1 MRVRKAERE
10 DFSVCCEILEAA
22 RKNIAELGI
31 DQWQNG
37 TPSSEDLK
45 NDINN
50 GDLYAAENEGEIL
63 GILYIGF
70 CGEPTYDRIYG
81 GEWLNSEPF
90 CVIHRVA
97 LKSEARGK
105 GVFSFLISFA
115 RKLAKSE
122 GFHSLRIDTHRD
134 NVKMKSALKK
144 NGFHYCG
151 IIYLEN
157 GEERIVFQQ
166 NI

>member
-1 MRVRKAERE
+1 MIARKAEMK
-10 DFSVCCEILEAA
+10 DFSVCCEILEEA

-37 TPSSEDLK
+37 SPSSEDLK
-45 NDINN
+45 IVIEK
-50 GDLYAAENEGEIL
+50 GDLYVAEDAEEIF
-63 GILYIGF
+63 GFCYIGF
-70 CGEPTYDRIYG
+70 SGEPTYDRIYG
-81 GEWLNSEPF
+81 GEWPNKEPF

-105 GVFSFLISFA
+105 GVFSFLVSFA
-115 RKLAKSE
+115 RKLAKSKD
-122 GFHSLRIDTHRD
+122 FHALRIDTHRD

-144 NGFHYCG
+144 NGFQPCG

-157 GEERIVFQQ
+157 GEERIAFQQ

>member
-1 MRVRKAERE
+1 MIARKAEMK
-10 DFSVCCEILEAA
+10 DFSVCCEILEEA

-37 TPSSEDLK
+37 SPSSEDLE

-50 GDLYAAENEGEIL
+50 GDLYVAEESGKIL
-63 GILYIGF
+63 GFCYIGF
-70 CGEPTYDRIYG
+70 SGEPTYDRIYG
-81 GEWLNSEPF
+81 GEWPNKEPF

-105 GVFSFLISFA
+105 GVFSFLVSFA
-115 RKLAKSE
+115 RKLAKSK
-122 GFHSLRIDTHRD
+122 GFHALRIDTHRD

-144 NGFHYCG
+144 NGFQPCG

-157 GEERIVFQQ
+157 GEERIAFQQ